1 MTHGNAHICSVL
13 AIAKKEFMKSSS
25 EKESQNAVEV
35 GTSIG
40 KSSDLMQSKVGTVE
54 KLQFKIL

>member
-1 MTHGNAHICSVL
+1 
-13 AIAKKEFMKSSS
+13 MKSSS
-25 EKESQNAVEV
+25 EKESQNAVKV